1 MSKKRFSGNFKKL
14 ALCAVA
20 MAMLL
25 NGLYAQ
31 TVFSGGDYWSLDAGL
46 GSADFLVRGLSSQF
60 VIDPKISLSVPLMV
74 GSKFGIDFSTDR
86 ILTFEGQAYLRW
98 NFMRKGNPV
107 NPVNFFLQSGIG
119 LLTMYKGNENDGI
132 FSDPTRNRGSLMFDA
147 AAGVTIPL
155 ASRWHIEP
163 SIRAGYPHI
172 MGFSVTAGY
181 KFSLPQKTK
190 YTEPKQLPT
199 SNEIIEHILIASVD
213 SILFGPNTEQ
223 YNTSIDQDTQELNE
237 KILNSIAETLREH
250 PDFRVRIEGH
260 ANPVTNNPG
269 ESDLL
274 MVLSKLRADAI
285 AGKLR
290 EKGVTEEQMI
300 IIAFGGIK
308 NIANDPRNMN
318 RRVEVMV
325 IQVNNGLQEA

>member
-1 MSKKRFSGNFKKL
+1 MSKKRISGNFKKI
-14 ALCAVA
+14 ALFAVA

-46 GSADFLVRGLSSQF
+46 GSADFLVKGLSGQF
-60 VIDPKISLSVPLMV
+60 IIDPKISLSVPLMA
-74 GSKFGIDFSTDR
+74 GSKFGIDLSTDR
-86 ILTFEGQAYLRW
+86 ILTFEGQVYMRW
-98 NFMRKGNPV
+98 NFMRQGNPANPV
-107 NPVNFFLQSGIG
+107 NIFLQSGIG
-119 LLTMYKGNENDGI
+119 LLSMYRGNGDDRI
-132 FSDPTRNRGSLMFDA
+132 FGDPARNRGSLMFDA

-163 SIRAGYPHI
+163 SIRTGYPHI

-181 KFSLPQKTK
+181 KFPLPQKAK
-190 YTEPKQLPT
+190 NTEPRQLPT
-199 SNEIIEHILIASVD
+199 SNEVIEHILIASVD

-223 YNTSIDQDTQELNE
+223 YNASIDQDTRELNE
-237 KILNSIAETLREH
+237 RILDGVAETLREH

-269 ESDLL
+269 EADLL
-274 MVLSKLRADAI
+274 MILSKLRADAI

-290 EKGVTEEQMI
+290 EKGVTDEQMI
-300 IIAFGGIK
+300 VIAFGGIK

-325 IQVNNGLQEA
+325 IQVNNGLQEV